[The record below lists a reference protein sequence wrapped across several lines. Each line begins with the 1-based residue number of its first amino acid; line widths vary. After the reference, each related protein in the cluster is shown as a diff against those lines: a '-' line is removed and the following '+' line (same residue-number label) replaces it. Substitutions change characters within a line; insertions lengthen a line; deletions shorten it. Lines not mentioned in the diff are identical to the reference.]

1 MSEGNI
7 YQENITVS
15 TPVITDAIYKFQRL
29 TKTIFFI
36 FKQKVKFDAIM
47 EENITDGL
55 AIDATDWLSGD
66 LPYNYKTNLFR
77 FIVKYLFPFVF
88 FLNLILKKK
97 TFS

>member
-1 MSEGNI
+1 
-7 YQENITVS
+7 
-15 TPVITDAIYKFQRL
+15 
-29 TKTIFFI
+29 
-36 FKQKVKFDAIM
+36 M